1 MTKQRKTFRDAFW
14 LVLPFLPILALR
26 FARVSMVFPDEAG
39 VIEPW
44 YAPFTSVLWW
54 FSSLYLAPA
63 TAITLLL
70 KTPLF
75 SVAHVFIMVAY
86 AAIISYV
93 IYWIR
98 QRRAA

>member
-1 MTKQRKTFRDAFW
+1 MTKQYKPFRDAFW
-14 LVLPFLPILALR
+14 FVLPFLPILALR
-26 FARVSMVFPDEAG
+26 FARVAMVFPDESGA
-39 VIEPW
+39 IDPW
-44 YAPFTSVLWW
+44 YTPYTSVLWC

-63 TAITLLL
+63 TAIALLL

-93 IYWIR
+93 IYRIR

>member
-1 MTKQRKTFRDAFW
+1 MTKKYKPFRDAFW

-26 FARVSMVFPDEAG
+26 FARVTIGFPDETGA
-39 VIEPW
+39 IDQW
-44 YAPFTSVLWW
+44 YTPYTSVLWC

-75 SVAHVFIMVAY
+75 SAVHFFIMVAY

-93 IYWIR
+93 IYRIR
-98 QRRAA
+98 HRRAA